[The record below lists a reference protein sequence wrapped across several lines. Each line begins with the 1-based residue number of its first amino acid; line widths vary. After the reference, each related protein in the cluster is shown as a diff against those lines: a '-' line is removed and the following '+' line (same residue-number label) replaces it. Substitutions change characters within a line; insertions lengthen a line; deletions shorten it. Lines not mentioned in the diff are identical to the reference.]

1 MEKSE
6 LNIGKVYKSLYGER
20 NPDRKSEDHIDFS
33 YLHKKYDESGVRRGI
48 SRGSM
53 GGTTLTMRAAERV

>member
-6 LNIGKVYKSLYGER
+6 LNISKIYKSLYGER
-20 NPDRKSEDHIDFS
+20 NPDRKSSDHIDFS
-33 YLHKKYDESGVRRGI
+33 YMLVKHNEAGVRRGI

-53 GGTTLTMRAAERV
+53 GGSTTS